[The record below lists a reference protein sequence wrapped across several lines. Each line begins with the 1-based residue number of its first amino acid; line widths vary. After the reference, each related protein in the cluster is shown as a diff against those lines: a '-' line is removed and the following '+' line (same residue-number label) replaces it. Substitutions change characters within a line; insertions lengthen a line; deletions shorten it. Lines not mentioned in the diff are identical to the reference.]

1 MEDDVSHE
9 EKTRRFLRLERVQ
22 KFNQNAN
29 LKRYINKPVSV
40 LAERVSTR
48 NSEHLTGHS
57 TCQKLVNFKARPELI
72 GSLVNVKIT
81 EVKANSL
88 FGEVCN

>member
-1 MEDDVSHE
+1 MNDDVSLE

-29 LKRYINKPVSV
+29 LKRYIKKSVQV

-48 NSEHLTGHS
+48 NDAHLTGHS
-57 TCQKLVNFKARPELI
+57 TCQKLVNFEAPQELI
-72 GSLVNVKIT
+72 GSLLDVKIT
-81 EVKANSL
+81 EIKSNSL